1 MEIDAVEP
9 AVRAAFEASV
19 EEDPDRFHEAIE
31 DILDRGDDFTIE
43 AFQLAINVTAI
54 VLQDMHD
61 GEVPGAQE
69 ISDLAEDFA
78 ETQEDWSEV
87 SADLARTYMA
97 SAMGEEA
104 VLDVMSRATSR
115 SPASRWAGG
124 WCRRSC
130 PRTRT
135 GAPTWTRCSRPWKP
149 PSPRSERGL
158 PARAPAV
165 VTVAHEVGHEHRGD
179 QAEDD
184 AGGQHDQARH
194 QREPDPVAGQAEQRQ
209 EQEHEQDAQ
218 GDAEQAVL

>member
-78 ETQEDWSEV
+78 QTQEDWSEV

-104 VLDVMSRATSR
+104 VLDVMSPGDVAVTGF
-115 SPASRWAGG
+115 ALGG
-124 WCRRSC
+124 WLLS
-130 PRTRT
+130 
-135 GAPTWTRCSRPWKP
+135 AF
-149 PSPRSERGL
+149 L
-158 PARAPAV
+158 PEDKDWS
-165 VTVAHEVGHEHRGD
+165 TYLDEVLKALEAAL
-179 QAEDD
+179 AE
-184 AGGQHDQARH
+184 
-194 QREPDPVAGQAEQRQ
+194 E
-209 EQEHEQDAQ
+209 
-218 GDAEQAVL
+218 